1 MAFGSALIALTENET
16 IELAIEMQALRIPRG
31 SIEVEA
37 VFEGVEGGV
46 MALLCRMGL
55 YSSDV
60 FPTVNGM
67 RSQQA
72 IAID

>member
-1 MAFGSALIALTENET
+1 
-16 IELAIEMQALRIPRG
+16 
-31 SIEVEA
+31 
-37 VFEGVEGGV
+37 